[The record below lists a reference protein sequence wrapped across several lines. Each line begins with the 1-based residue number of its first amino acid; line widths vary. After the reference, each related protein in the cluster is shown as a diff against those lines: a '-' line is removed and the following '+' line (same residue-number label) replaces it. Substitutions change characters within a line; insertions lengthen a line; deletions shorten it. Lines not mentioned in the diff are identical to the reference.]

1 MLKWRTGMEILLGVM
16 VLGIL
21 VGEPVIREW
30 RWKND
35 LKRAATEARAEQ

>member
-1 MLKWRTGMEILLGVM
+1 MGILLGVM

-21 VGEPVIREW
+21 VGEPMIRER

-35 LKRAATEARAEQ
+35 LKRAATEAHAEHIVTP

>member
-1 MLKWRTGMEILLGVM
+1 MGILLGVM

-30 RWKND
+30 RWKNE
-35 LKRAATEARAEQ
+35 LKRAVTEARSEHAAAS